1 MRYRSSKP
9 NGLTL
14 VELVVTILMA
24 SILLAVAIPSFRS
37 LIVRTRVVT
46 AVNSFVSSLN
56 LARSEALKRGQR
68 VTVCT
73 SSDGATCDPAVDWD
87 QGWIVFSEIAPP
99 NAVVDAG
106 ETVISVRDG
115 LDPQFTLVGNGNV
128 ADYVSFAN
136 NGATQQVPNG
146 NQMGTISLCGS
157 GLANEDRDIVINVV
171 GRISLRQTTCP

>member
-1 MRYRSSKP
+1 MRYRFSTSS
-9 NGLTL
+9 GFTL
-14 VELVVTILMA
+14 VELMVVIIMA
-24 SILLAVAIPSFRS
+24 SILVAVAIPSFRT
-37 LIVRTRVVT
+37 LIVKTRVVT
-46 AVNSFVSSLN
+46 AVNGLVSSLN
-56 LARSEALKRGQR
+56 LARSEAIKRGQR

-73 SSDGATCDPAVDWD
+73 SSDGATCDPNVDWD
-87 QGWIVFSEIAPP
+87 RGWIVFDEVAPP
-99 NAVVDAG
+99 NATVDAG
-106 ETVISVRDG
+106 ETVISVHDG

-136 NGATQQVPNG
+136 NGATQQVPGG